1 MFVSVNPRETPKV
14 SLSRGVW
21 LKAFFHALRP
31 HQWAK
36 NGLVVVPLLA
46 AHHLD
51 RPAGVL
57 ASLIAVGAFC
67 LCASSV
73 YVLNDLLDLEAD
85 RAHPRKC
92 KRPFAAG
99 ELPAWAGVVMA
110 PILLVLAFALGAFLS
125 ASFIADLACY
135 YVLTVAYSLF
145 LKGKVLLDALVLAFL
160 YTL

>member
-1 MFVSVNPRETPKV
+1 MLVSVNSRETSRV
-14 SLSRGVW
+14 SPSRNAR
-21 LKAFFHALRP
+21 LKAVLRTLRP
-31 HQWAK
+31 HQWSK

-46 AHHLD
+46 APHLN

-92 KRPFAAG
+92 KRPFAAS
-99 ELPAWAGVVMA
+99 ELPLSAGVVMA
-110 PILLVLAFALGAFLS
+110 PALLVLAFGLGVFIPAT
-125 ASFIADLACY
+125 FIAVLAGY
-135 YVLTVAYSLF
+135 YLLTVAYSLT
-145 LKGKVLLDALVLAFL
+145 LKRKSVLDALVLACL
-160 YTL
+160 